1 MTNNNTARVELNIIS
16 PKGATGHRSF
26 SAMLAPA
33 GDYKGFNGGDEH
45 GPVIGN
51 GLVNGSVKGVHTI
64 ALHAEGKDEMKALRD
79 ALAATLESLDQV
91 IENS

>member
-1 MTNNNTARVELNIIS
+1 MTNNNAARVELNIIA

-33 GDYKGFNGGDEH
+33 DGYKGFNGGNEH

-51 GLVNGSVKGVHTI
+51 GLVDGSVKGVHTI

>member
-1 MTNNNTARVELNIIS
+1 MTANNARVDLYTLAPKELN
-16 PKGATGHRSF
+16 GNRSF
-26 SAMLAPA
+26 TAMLSPA
-33 GDYKGFNGGDEH
+33 DDYKGFNGGNEH

-64 ALHAEGKDEMKALRD
+64 ALHAEGEDEMKALRD
-79 ALAATLESLDQV
+79 ALAATLESLDWA